1 MYAYE
6 IIYYKQD
13 QTFHYVVHAYPD
25 KCNEVLASEKE
36 TLLIYLN

>member
-1 MYAYE
+1 MYE
-6 IIYYKQD
+6 VIYYKQD
-13 QTFHYVVHAYPD
+13 NTFHYVAHVYPD